1 MNYEQKQLFNAVTVI
16 VGTCIGAGFLGIPY
30 VAAQSGFWVALLY
43 LVVFGAIILLIN
55 LYFGEI
61 ILRTRKSRQMVG
73 YAEKYLGSW
82 GSKAMRAAV
91 FFAIYSALLAYM
103 IGVGESLSYLIFGTL
118 EHSLTFGALFAFIMS
133 YLLYKGISALKQ
145 YERTGVL
152 AILFLLGLT
161 IAMYITEINLTNLF
175 TLNTSNLFLPI
186 GVILFSLIEFYSL
199 PEVRVILTNHENLFK
214 KAIIIGTIIPVLF
227 YALFTLVVVGIKGSA
242 TPEISTFALGN
253 IFVLVGILAMFTS
266 YLSLGTSLVDSYRM
280 DLNFSK
286 QKAWFFAA
294 IIPIA
299 VFIFLNLINFVSFI
313 SILSLGGIIAGGTMV
328 LLVLIISERSKTL
341 GDRTPEYIEQRNG
354 FIVSILGL
362 VFILGIIIELTRI
375 LL

>member
-30 VAAQSGFWVALLY
+30 VAAQSGFWIALLY

-55 LYFGEI
+55 LYFGET
-61 ILRTRKSRQMVG
+61 ILRTRKSRQMSG
-73 YAEKYLGSW
+73 YAEKYLGPW
-82 GSKAMRAAV
+82 GSTAMRAAV

-103 IGVGESLSYLIFGTL
+103 IGIGESLSYLVFQTMEYSLAFGT
-118 EHSLTFGALFAFIMS
+118 LFAFIMS

-145 YERTGVL
+145 YEKTGVL
-152 AILFLLGLT
+152 AMLFLLGLT

-175 TLNTSNLFLPI
+175 TMNTSNLFLPI

-199 PEVRVILTNHENLFK
+199 PEVRVILTNHEDLFK
-214 KAIIIGTIIPVLF
+214 KAIIIGTIIPVVF
-227 YALFTLVVVGIKGSA
+227 YALFTFVVVGIKGAA

-286 QKAWFFAA
+286 QKAWFLTA
-294 IIPIA
+294 IAPIA
-299 VFIFLNLINFVSFI
+299 VFILLNLINFVSFI

-341 GDRTPEYIEQRNG
+341 GDRTPEYIEKRNG

-375 LL
+375 ML